1 MTAQP
6 YKRCGCRDGDGRQL
20 GARCPR
26 LRASRHGSWWVR
38 IDAAQAPD
46 GKRRQVRLGPFP
58 TAAEATAAGDTER
71 ARLRRGGQLTT
82 DTVGK
87 YLTDWLAGAADL
99 RASTAHGYRGHI
111 ERYLVPHLGDL
122 RLDKLRAE
130 HIERMFADIIAANA
144 QRKRQVGAATL
155 HRVRATLRSAL
166 SDAVMRRLIPDNPA
180 KLVRLPSP
188 DRREVRPW
196 TGEELGQFLDAI
208 VEDRYAALYELTALA
223 GLRRG
228 EACGL
233 HWDDVDLVNAVI
245 IVHETRGQVGYDV
258 VTGRPKTRGSE
269 RVIDLDSGL
278 VDLLAWLKDRTDR
291 ERAEWGDSY
300 SDSGYVFVHED
311 GRPVHPEFVS
321 RHLGR
326 LIKRAKVRRITFHA
340 LRHCSASLQINAG
353 VALTIVS
360 KRMGHSSTGIT
371 SDLYGHLFRGAGRD
385 AAERAAAMVPRRNRN
400 VPTMCPHD
408 ENDEQTQDHTAGVRT
423 STEWGGQDSNLR
435 PRDYESPALTH

>member
-6 YKRCGCRDGDGRQL
+6 YKRCGCREADGRQL
-20 GARCPR
+20 GARCPK

-38 IDAAQAPD
+38 LDAGQTPK
-46 GKRRQVRLGPFP
+46 GRRRQVRLGPFP
-58 TAAEATAAGDTER
+58 TAAEAAAAGEAER

-82 DTVGK
+82 ITVAK
-87 YLTDWLAGAADL
+87 YLTDWLASAADL
-99 RASTAHGYRGHI
+99 RSSTTHGYRGHI
-111 ERYLVPHLGDL
+111 ERYLVPHLGHL

-130 HIERMFADIIAANA
+130 HIERMFAEITANNT
-144 QRKRQVGAATL
+144 QRKRPVQPATL

-188 DRREVRPW
+188 ERREVQPW
-196 TGEELGQFLDAI
+196 SGEELGHFLDAI
-208 VEDRYAALYELTALA
+208 TDDRYAPLYELTALA

-228 EACGL
+228 EVCGL
-233 HWDDVDLVNAVI
+233 RWDDVDLLNAVI
-245 IVHETRGQVGYDV
+245 VVRETRGQVGYEV

-269 RVIDLDSGL
+269 RVVDLDAGL
-278 VDLLAWLKDRTDR
+278 VNLLAWLKDRTDQ
-291 ERAEWGDSY
+291 ERVDYGDGRI
-300 SDSGYVFVHED
+300 DSGYVFVRPD
-311 GRPVHPEFVS
+311 GVPVHPEYIS
-321 RHLGR
+321 RHLDR
-326 LIKRAKVRRITFHA
+326 LIKRAGVRRITFHA

-385 AAERAAAMVPRRNRN
+385 AAERAASMVPRRNRN
-400 VPTMCPHD
+400 VPTMCPQDD
-408 ENDEQTQDHTAGVRT
+408 EDEQSESRPPRLRR

-435 PRDYESPALTH
+435 PRDYESPALTD